1 MFDIGASELLIVG
14 VVALVVIGPKELPG
28 VLRSVGRTV
37 GKIRTMAGEFQ
48 AQFSDALREAEMEE
62 TRKKVAELGDSV
74 KNAFEA
80 EPTAPSAASTT
91 SSQASDGEIHAAA
104 TPDLSPPLPESAHV
118 TPETLASEFAAPQP
132 SEPVTPPS
140 AATPQDI
147 AAATPAHESAP
158 PKAAGHSGS

>member
-62 TRKKVAELGDSV
+62 TRKKVAEMGESV
-74 KNAFEA
+74 KSAFEDPLKPA
-80 EPTAPSAASTT
+80 EPATASSAESEINAAST
-91 SSQASDGEIHAAA
+91 
-104 TPDLSPPLPESAHV
+104 PDLAPPLPEPASVNA
-118 TPETLASEFAAPQP
+118 ETLAADLGGSSHPPASSAP
-132 SEPVTPPS
+132 SSMAPPHH
-140 AATPQDI
+140 DI
-147 AAATPAHESAP
+147 AAASSAQESAP
-158 PKAAGHSGS
+158 PKAAGHSAS

>member
-1 MFDIGASELLIVG
+1 MFDIGASELLVVG

-62 TRKKVAELGDSV
+62 TRKKVSELGDSV

-80 EPTAPSAASTT
+80 EPTASSSASRT

-104 TPDLSPPLPESAHV
+104 TPDLAPPLPEPAHV
-118 TPETLASEFAAPQP
+118 SPETLAAELAAPQS
-132 SEPVTPPS
+132 SEPVTPPA
-140 AATPQDI
+140 AATPQEI